1 MTTKSKFALLP
12 DWQRILKQAWSIRL
26 MVLAGVLT
34 ACEAILPL
42 YADAMPR
49 GTFAIASGLII
60 AAALVARLLAQ
71 KGLSQ

>member
-1 MTTKSKFALLP
+1 MRPTKLCLLA
-12 DWQRILKQAWSIRL
+12 DWRSILRRAWSIRL

-49 GTFAIASGLII
+49 GTFAIASGIVI
-60 AAALVARLLAQ
+60 VTALVARLLAQ
-71 KGLSQ
+71 KGISQ

>member
-1 MTTKSKFALLP
+1 MRPTKLCLLA
-12 DWQRILKQAWSIRL
+12 DWRSILRRAWSIRL

-49 GTFAIASGLII
+49 GTFAIASGIVI
-60 AAALVARLLAQ
+60 VTALVARVLAQ

>member
-1 MTTKSKFALLP
+1 MKPTKLRLLA
-12 DWQRILKQAWSIRL
+12 DWRSILRRAWSIRL
-26 MVLAGVLT
+26 MVLAGALT

-49 GTFAIASGLII
+49 GTFAIASGIVI
-60 AAALVARLLAQ
+60 VTALVARLLAQ

>member
-1 MTTKSKFALLP
+1 MTTKSKFVLLP